1 MSHLQL
7 AFQHLQFLL
16 MKTFHRAAGERQTET
31 IAPGRQAA
39 GVF

>member
-16 MKTFHRAAGERQTET
+16 MKTFHRAA
-31 IAPGRQAA
+31 AFAA
-39 GVF
+39 RAKPEPSK